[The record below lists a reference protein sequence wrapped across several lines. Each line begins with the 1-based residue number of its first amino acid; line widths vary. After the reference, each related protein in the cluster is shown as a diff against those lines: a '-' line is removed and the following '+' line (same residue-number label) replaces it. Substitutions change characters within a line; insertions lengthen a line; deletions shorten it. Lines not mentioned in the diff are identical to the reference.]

1 MHEKYAKDG
10 LVVISVALDD
20 IHEEPESKDRAL
32 KFLKDKRAAF
42 TNLLLDEPIEF
53 WQKKFDFVGPPLLYL
68 FNRQGRWVRFRAD
81 DGDID
86 HEKIEKLVVELLR
99 AK

>member
-32 KFLKDKRAAF
+32 KFLKDKKATF
-42 TNLLLDEPIEF
+42 TNLLLDEPIDF
-53 WQKKFDFVGPPLLYL
+53 WQKKFEFVGPPTVYV
-68 FNRQGRWVRFRAD
+68 FNRQGKWIRFKAD
-81 DGDID
+81 EADID
-86 HEKIEKLVVELLR
+86 HEQIEKLVVEMLK

>member
-32 KFLKDKRAAF
+32 KFLKDKKATF
-42 TNLLLDEPIEF
+42 TNLLLDEPIDF
-53 WQKKFDFVGPPLLYL
+53 WQKKFEFVGPPTVYI
-68 FNRQGRWVRFRAD
+68 FNRQGKWIRFKAD
-81 DGDID
+81 EADID
-86 HEKIEKLVVELLR
+86 HEKIEKLVVEMLR